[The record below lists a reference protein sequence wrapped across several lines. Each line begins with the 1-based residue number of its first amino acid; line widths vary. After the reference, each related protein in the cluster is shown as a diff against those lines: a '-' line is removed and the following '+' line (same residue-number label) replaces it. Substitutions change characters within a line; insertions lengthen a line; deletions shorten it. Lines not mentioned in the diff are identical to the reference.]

1 MLHIFLLILKI
12 IGILLLVIIALALL
26 ILFYPI
32 AYKIQGSKSDKDYQ
46 LSIKAHW
53 LLRFV
58 SYKGVISNDG
68 KVSKLRIFFVPIDF
82 LKKKQKKDKKDK
94 PEKTD
99 LKKQG
104 SQKKDSLKD
113 TSDKKVL
120 ESCETTELKQQKTQD
135 NNKNDSE
142 NTNSEKTF
150 EQKISE
156 DIGKTEETNRLI
168 EKKQESDNKERKK
181 THININYTFNFL
193 KEKIKDIK
201 GFILSARKNI
211 KNIYSKF
218 KEKCAK
224 VRAIK
229 AFINSP
235 TTKKAFKFGKE
246 IIIKT
251 LRHIFPKK
259 IKGNIEIGFESPDL
273 TGKTLGYIAMG
284 YSVFNVNPKKIKIT
298 PDFQNEIFNG
308 NVKLSGHIMLGV
320 VLYYGLRF
328 YFNKEIHRIIKK
340 IG

>member
-1 MLHIFLLILKI
+1 MMVMYQNLEYFLCQLIFE
-12 IGILLLVIIALALL
+12 
-26 ILFYPI
+26 
-32 AYKIQGSKSDKDYQ
+32 
-46 LSIKAHW
+46 
-53 LLRFV
+53 
-58 SYKGVISNDG
+58 
-68 KVSKLRIFFVPIDF
+68 
-82 LKKKQKKDKKDK
+82 KKQKKDK

-104 SQKKDSLKD
+104 SQKD

-120 ESCETTELKQQKTQD
+120 ESCETTELKQQKTQG

-181 THININYTFNFL
+181 THININYIFNFL

-201 GFILSARKNI
+201 GFIFSVRKNI

-224 VRAIK
+224 IRAIK

>member
-1 MLHIFLLILKI
+1 MQ
-12 IGILLLVIIALALL
+12 IAKFCA
-26 ILFYPI
+26 
-32 AYKIQGSKSDKDYQ
+32 
-46 LSIKAHW
+46 
-53 LLRFV
+53 R
-58 SYKGVISNDG
+58 
-68 KVSKLRIFFVPIDF
+68 
-82 LKKKQKKDKKDK
+82 
-94 PEKTD
+94 
-99 LKKQG
+99 
-104 SQKKDSLKD
+104 
-113 TSDKKVL
+113 
-120 ESCETTELKQQKTQD
+120 
-135 NNKNDSE
+135 
-142 NTNSEKTF
+142 
-150 EQKISE
+150 
-156 DIGKTEETNRLI
+156 
-168 EKKQESDNKERKK
+168 KKQESDNKERKK
-181 THININYTFNFL
+181 THININYIFNFL

-201 GFILSARKNI
+201 GFILGARKNI

-224 VRAIK
+224 VRAVK

>member
-32 AYKIQGSKSDKDYQ
+32 AYRIQGSKTDKDYQ

-68 KVSKLRIFFVPIDF
+68 NVSKMRIFFVPIDF
-82 LKKKQKKDKKDK
+82 LKKKQKKDK
-94 PEKTD
+94 PEKSD
-99 LKKQG
+99 LKKHD
-104 SQKKDSLKD
+104 SQKN
-113 TSDKKVL
+113 TSDKKIL
-120 ESCETTELKQQKTQD
+120 ESCESAELKQQKTQGD
-135 NNKNDSE
+135 NKNDSE
-142 NTNSEKTF
+142 NTNYKETF
-150 EQKISE
+150 EQKNSE
-156 DIGKTEETNRLI
+156 NNKKLDANEETNHLI
-168 EKKQESDNKERKK
+168 KEEQKSANKERKK
-181 THININYTFNFL
+181 THININCIFNFL

-201 GFILSARKNI
+201 GFILSIRKNI
-211 KNIYSKF
+211 KNIYSKL
-218 KEKCAK
+218 KETCAK
-224 VRAIK
+224 VSAIK
-229 AFINSP
+229 AFINSQA
-235 TTKKAFKFGKE
+235 TKKAFRFGKE

-259 IKGNIEIGFESPDL
+259 IKGNIEFGFESPDL

-284 YSVFNVNPKKIKIT
+284 YSIFNVNPKKIKIT

-308 NVKLSGHIMLGV
+308 NVKLSGYIMLGV